1 MFFDLFRATFNQK
14 LTNKPKK
21 MATSKIVYL
30 GDLRTQATHLQSDES
45 IITDAPVDNNGKGE
59 AFSPTD
65 LAATSLGSCAMTIMG
80 IMAKREGIDFTG
92 SEIAITKIMSAEP
105 PRKIAKVIVDFTMKT
120 PEALTEEVQAKY
132 VRAAHTCPVSLSLH
146 PDVEQVFNFEWVIA

>member
-1 MFFDLFRATFNQK
+1 M
-14 LTNKPKK
+14 P
-21 MATSKIVYL
+21 TSKIVYL
-30 GDLRTQATHLQSDES
+30 GDLRTQATHLQSNET

-80 IMAKREGIDFTG
+80 IVAKREGVDFSG
-92 SEIAITKIMSAEP
+92 SEIEVTKIMSAEA
-105 PRKIAKVIVDFTMKT
+105 PRRIAKVIVDFTMKT
-120 PEALTEEVQAKY
+120 PEALSEEVQAKY

-146 PDVEQVFNFEWVIA
+146 PDIEQVFNFNWTVA

>member
-1 MFFDLFRATFNQK
+1 M
-14 LTNKPKK
+14 P
-21 MATSKIVYL
+21 TSKIVYL
-30 GDLRTQATHLQSDES
+30 GDLRTQATHLQSNET

-80 IMAKREGIDFTG
+80 IMANREGVDFSG
-92 SEIAITKIMSAEP
+92 SEIEVTKVMSAEA
-105 PRKIAKVIVDFTMKT
+105 PRRIAKVIVDFTMKT
-120 PEALTEEVQAKY
+120 PETLSEEVQAKY

-146 PDVEQVFNFEWVIA
+146 PDIEQVFNFKWTVS

>member
-1 MFFDLFRATFNQK
+1 M
-14 LTNKPKK
+14 P
-21 MATSKIVYL
+21 TSKIVYL
-30 GDLRTQATHLQSDES
+30 GDLRTQATHLQSNET

-80 IMAKREGIDFTG
+80 IMAKREGVDFSG
-92 SEIAITKIMSAEP
+92 SEIEVTKIMSAEA

-120 PEALTEEVQAKY
+120 PEALSEEVQAKY

-146 PDVEQVFNFEWVIA
+146 PDIEQVFNFSWTVA

>member
-1 MFFDLFRATFNQK
+1 M
-14 LTNKPKK
+14 P
-21 MATSKIVYL
+21 TSKIVYL
-30 GDLRTQATHLQSDES
+30 GDLRTEAIHLASAEK

-80 IMAKREGIDFTG
+80 IVARRDEIDFTG
-92 SEIAITKIMSAEP
+92 SEIEITKIMSAEL
-105 PRKIAKVIVDFTMKT
+105 PRKIARIEVNFTMKT
-120 PEALTEEVQAKY
+120 PEALSDEVKAKY

-146 PDVEQVFNFEWVIA
+146 PDIEQVFNFEWSF

>member
-1 MFFDLFRATFNQK
+1 M
-14 LTNKPKK
+14 P
-21 MATSKIVYL
+21 TSKIVYL
-30 GDLRTQATHLQSDES
+30 GDLRTQATHLQSNET

-80 IMAKREGIDFTG
+80 IMAKREGVDFSG
-92 SEIAITKIMSAEP
+92 SEIEVTKIMSAEA

-120 PEALTEEVQAKY
+120 PEALSEEVQAKY

-146 PDVEQVFNFEWVIA
+146 PDIEQVFNFTWTVA

>member
-1 MFFDLFRATFNQK
+1 M
-14 LTNKPKK
+14 P
-21 MATSKIVYL
+21 TSTIVYL
-30 GDLRTQATHLQSDES
+30 GDLRTQATHLQSGES

-80 IMAKREGIDFTG
+80 IVAKREGLDLSG
-92 SEIAITKIMSAEP
+92 SAITITKIMSAEA
-105 PRKIAKVIVDFTMKT
+105 PRRIARIVVDFKMKT
-120 PEALTEEVQAKY
+120 SETLPDEVKAKY

-146 PDVEQVFNFEWVIA
+146 PDIEQVFNFEWII

>member
-1 MFFDLFRATFNQK
+1 M
-14 LTNKPKK
+14 P
-21 MATSKIVYL
+21 TSKIVYL
-30 GDLRTQATHLQSDES
+30 GDLRTQATHLQSNET

-80 IMAKREGIDFTG
+80 IMAKREGVDFSG
-92 SEIAITKIMSAEP
+92 SEINITKIMSAEA
-105 PRKIAKVIVDFTMKT
+105 PRRIDKVIVDFNMRT
-120 PEALTEEVQAKY
+120 PETLSEEVKAKY

-146 PDVEQVFNFEWVIA
+146 PDIQQVFNFVWTIA

>member
-1 MFFDLFRATFNQK
+1 M
-14 LTNKPKK
+14 P
-21 MATSKIVYL
+21 TSKIVYL
-30 GDLRTQATHLQSDES
+30 GDLRTQATHLQSNEA

-80 IMAKREGIDFTG
+80 IMAKREGVDFAG
-92 SEIAITKIMSAEP
+92 SEIEVTKIMSTEA
-105 PRKIAKVIVDFTMKT
+105 PRRIAQVIVDFTMKT
-120 PEALTEEVQAKY
+120 PEALSEEIQAKY

-146 PDVEQVFNFEWVIA
+146 PDIEQVFNFKWTVA